1 MAIIIKKA
9 ITIIV
14 TVYYCQQQFTY
25 LIRVGIKGETAL
37 IQLHIQFSKRKSQRR
52 ILIVYRTVTPSG
64 FAQPMKI
71 ELIYYNNS
79 FPNFMDFTKAK
90 CNQHC
95 KANT

>member
-37 IQLHIQFSKRKSQRR
+37 I
-52 ILIVYRTVTPSG
+52 
-64 FAQPMKI
+64 
-71 ELIYYNNS
+71 
-79 FPNFMDFTKAK
+79 
-90 CNQHC
+90 
-95 KANT
+95 